1 MAAIDY
7 SNPTKATITNNG
19 SAAIQIQMYRVN
31 LWQTLPAGSDI
42 DIKISE
48 AEEAVYYKGLE
59 DGTPVEGYEVLATEP
74 ADWDAAYTS
83 YFKKDDDGNVVP
95 NDDDTFVA
103 DTFFKKVTLIVGQ
116 TISVTIA

>member
-1 MAAIDY
+1 MYFITICKKWAY
-7 SNPTKATITNNG
+7 RGNMCETKWGET
-19 SAAIQIQMYRVN
+19 
-31 LWQTLPAGSDI
+31 
-42 DIKISE
+42 
-48 AEEAVYYKGLE
+48 
-59 DGTPVEGYEVLATEP
+59 YERLGEP